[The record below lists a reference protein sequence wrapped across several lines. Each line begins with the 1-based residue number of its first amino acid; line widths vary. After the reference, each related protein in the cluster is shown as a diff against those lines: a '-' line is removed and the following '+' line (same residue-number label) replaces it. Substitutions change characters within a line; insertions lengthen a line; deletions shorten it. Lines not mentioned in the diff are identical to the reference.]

1 MALRRPGGMPLF
13 LLSAPI
19 LPAFLF
25 LVPAARAQ
33 LVLMLIFFFRRHPAP
48 DMAFR
53 FVDVQYYTRPG
64 CKRRVDMGKA
74 LGHIFMHGRFTDPK
88 FPRRLP
94 HCRIVVYDVIS
105 DRNRPFLDIF
115 LQGVPLRTFFTSYYI
130 CFRFMQIP
138 FPKQKHCRLVVL
150 RTAVLPQVVS
160 LHASFPLCLLLI
172 GLDKQSRNLHRM
184 LVFIQRYHNHIS
196 GINQFTRTA

>member
-1 MALRRPGGMPLF
+1 MKQKKWHSARPGGMPLF

-53 FVDVQYYTRPG
+53 FVDVQYHTRPG
-64 CKRRVDMGKA
+64 CKRRIDMGKA

-88 FPRRLP
+88 FPGRLP

-105 DRNRPFLDIF
+105 DRNRP
-115 LQGVPLRTFFTSYYI
+115 VPRYI
-130 CFRFMQIP
+130 P
-138 FPKQKHCRLVVL
+138 SWEFP
-150 RTAVLPQVVS
+150 
-160 LHASFPLCLLLI
+160 
-172 GLDKQSRNLHRM
+172 
-184 LVFIQRYHNHIS
+184 
-196 GINQFTRTA
+196 

>member
-1 MALRRPGGMPLF
+1 MALRPSRRNAPFSAFSSNFTSFSIPRPGCTRAAGAHAHIF
-13 LLSAPI
+13 LSSPS
-19 LPAFLF
+19 
-25 LVPAARAQ
+25 
-33 LVLMLIFFFRRHPAP
+33 AP

-53 FVDVQYYTRPG
+53 FVDVQYHTRPG
-64 CKRRVDMGKA
+64 CKRRIDMGKA

-88 FPRRLP
+88 FPGRLS

-115 LQGVPLRTFFTSYYI
+115 LHGSSPENVFYI
-130 CFRFMQIP
+130 LLHLFRFMQIP

-150 RTAVLPQVVS
+150 RTAVFPQVVS

-172 GLDKQSRNLHRM
+172 GLNKQSRNFHRM

-196 GINQFTRTA
+196 GINQFTRAA

>member
-1 MALRRPGGMPLF
+1 MKQKKWHSARPGGMPLF

-64 CKRRVDMGKA
+64 CKRRIDMGKA
-74 LGHIFMHGRFTDPK
+74 LGHIFMYGCHK
-88 FPRRLP
+88 SE
-94 HCRIVVYDVIS
+94 H
-105 DRNRPFLDIF
+105 
-115 LQGVPLRTFFTSYYI
+115 
-130 CFRFMQIP
+130 
-138 FPKQKHCRLVVL
+138 
-150 RTAVLPQVVS
+150 
-160 LHASFPLCLLLI
+160 LHQYAGLLI
-172 GLDKQSRNLHRM
+172 DEGKFS
-184 LVFIQRYHNHIS
+184 LVQTCPLLFYQ
-196 GINQFTRTA
+196 

>member
-1 MALRRPGGMPLF
+1 MKQKKWHSARPGGMPLF

-64 CKRRVDMGKA
+64 CKRRIDMGKA

-88 FPRRLP
+88 FPGRLP
-94 HCRIVVYDVIS
+94 HCRILVYDVIS

-115 LQGVPLRTFFTSYYI
+115 LHGSSPENVFYILLHLFPVYANSLSQTKTLPISSSPHGGVSAS
-130 CFRFMQIP
+130 RFSSRQLP
-138 FPKQKHCRLVVL
+138 TLPSPHRSRQ
-150 RTAVLPQVVS
+150 AVPELPS
-160 LHASFPLCLLLI
+160 DARFHPALP
-172 GLDKQSRNLHRM
+172 
-184 LVFIQRYHNHIS
+184 
-196 GINQFTRTA
+196 

>member
-1 MALRRPGGMPLF
+1 MKQKKWHSARPGGMPLF

-64 CKRRVDMGKA
+64 CKRRIDMGKA
-74 LGHIFMHGRFTDPK
+74 LGHIFMFRRDELERFRPSPNLQANAGK
-88 FPRRLP
+88 YP
-94 HCRIVVYDVIS
+94 HSHPY
-105 DRNRPFLDIF
+105 
-115 LQGVPLRTFFTSYYI
+115 PLRF
-130 CFRFMQIP
+130 
-138 FPKQKHCRLVVL
+138 
-150 RTAVLPQVVS
+150 
-160 LHASFPLCLLLI
+160 
-172 GLDKQSRNLHRM
+172 
-184 LVFIQRYHNHIS
+184 S
-196 GINQFTRTA
+196 G

>member
-1 MALRRPGGMPLF
+1 MKQKKWHSARPGGMPLF

-53 FVDVQYYTRPG
+53 FVDVQYHTRPG
-64 CKRRVDMGKA
+64 CKRRIDMGKA
-74 LGHIFMHGRFTDPK
+74 L
-88 FPRRLP
+88 
-94 HCRIVVYDVIS
+94 VYDVIS

-115 LQGVPLRTFFTSYYI
+115 LHGSSPENVFYILLHLFPVYANSLSQTKTLPISSSPHGGVSAS
-130 CFRFMQIP
+130 RFSSRQLP
-138 FPKQKHCRLVVL
+138 TLPSPHRSRQ
-150 RTAVLPQVVS
+150 AVPELPS
-160 LHASFPLCLLLI
+160 DARFHPALP
-172 GLDKQSRNLHRM
+172 
-184 LVFIQRYHNHIS
+184 
-196 GINQFTRTA
+196 